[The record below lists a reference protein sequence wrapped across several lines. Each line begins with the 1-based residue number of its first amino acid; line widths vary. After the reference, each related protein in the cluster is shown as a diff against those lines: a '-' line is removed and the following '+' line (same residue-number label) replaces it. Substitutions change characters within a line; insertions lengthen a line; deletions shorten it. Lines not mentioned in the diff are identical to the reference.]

1 MLGDYGGIGT
11 AHRLI
16 AASEVGSGFAAL
28 YERDRLDL
36 TVEAL
41 VVKPEFAS
49 LFTEDEI
56 GIAQQ
61 RLNQLG
67 YRPPHATEAE

>member
-1 MLGDYGGIGT
+1 MLSDYGSLGT
-11 AHRLI
+11 AHRLL
-16 AASEVGSGFAAL
+16 ASSEIHSGFTAL
-28 YERDRLDL
+28 YERGRLDL

-56 GIAQQ
+56 GIAKQ
-61 RLNQLG
+61 RLDQLG
-67 YRPPHATEAE
+67 YHSP